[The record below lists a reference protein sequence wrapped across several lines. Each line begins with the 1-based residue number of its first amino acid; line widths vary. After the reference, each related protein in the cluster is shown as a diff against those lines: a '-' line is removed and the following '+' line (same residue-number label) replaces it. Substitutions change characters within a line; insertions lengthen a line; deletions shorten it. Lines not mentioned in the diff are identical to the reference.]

1 MINLALFLSFFI
13 SSIMGF
19 LIANYFVIP
28 ILDFYFRKNENI
40 FLKNIYKIK
49 KENEKMIEEI
59 LRDEEILKEIIK
71 NIKEK

>member
-1 MINLALFLSFFI
+1 MINLVLFLSFFI

-19 LIANYFVIP
+19 FIAHYLVIP
-28 ILDFYFRKNENI
+28 ILDCYFRKNENI

>member
-19 LIANYFVIP
+19 LIAHYFVIP

>member
-1 MINLALFLSFFI
+1 MINLVLFLSFFI

-19 LIANYFVIP
+19 FIAHYFVIP

>member
-1 MINLALFLSFFI
+1 MINLVLFLSFFI

-19 LIANYFVIP
+19 FIANYFVIP